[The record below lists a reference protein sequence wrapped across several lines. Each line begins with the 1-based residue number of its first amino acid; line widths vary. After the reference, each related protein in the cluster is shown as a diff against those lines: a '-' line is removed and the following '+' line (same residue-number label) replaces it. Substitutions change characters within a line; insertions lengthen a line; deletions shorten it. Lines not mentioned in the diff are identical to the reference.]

1 MNDKMENLNKLLKD
15 KDITQL
21 NLSMKIGITQETISA
36 YINGKAKPSA
46 DTLIKLADHFNTTTD
61 FILDRTDINCR
72 IENVKP
78 KDLSNTEFEIISS
91 YRSLSD
97 LNKTKLES
105 YLKGLS
111 DK

>member
-1 MNDKMENLNKLLKD
+1 MADRMNNLDNLLKE
-15 KDITQL
+15 KGITQL

-61 FILDRTDINCR
+61 YILDRTNINCR
-72 IENVKP
+72 VENVKP
-78 KDLSNTEFEIISS
+78 NHITDEEFSIINK
-91 YRSLSD
+91 YRSLSKEHKSKIEAYID
-97 LNKTKLES
+97 GLN
-105 YLKGLS
+105 

>member
-1 MNDKMENLNKLLKD
+1 MIDRMHNLESLLKE
-15 KDITQL
+15 KNITQL

-61 FILDRTDINCR
+61 YILDRTNINCR
-72 IENVKP
+72 VENIKPNNLTDEEFNIINKYRNLSKEHKIKIEAYI
-78 KDLSNTEFEIISS
+78 D
-91 YRSLSD
+91 
-97 LNKTKLES
+97 
-105 YLKGLS
+105 GLT

>member
-1 MNDKMENLNKLLKD
+1 MIDRMHNLESLLKE

-46 DTLIKLADHFNTTTD
+46 DTLIKLADYFNTTTD
-61 FILDRTDINCR
+61 YILDRTNINCR
-72 IENVKP
+72 VENIKP
-78 KDLSNTEFEIISS
+78 NNLTDEEFNIINKYRNLSKEHKIKIGA
-91 YRSLSD
+91 YID
-97 LNKTKLES
+97 GLN
-105 YLKGLS
+105 